1 MGPNEAL
8 IENPSP
14 IPTLG
19 KNDAESVIPSS
30 EEKQNDTAS
39 LALPSVTPPPD
50 ARVLE
55 AGHIL
60 ADFLRL
66 KQREPLRQAAFAG

>member
-30 EEKQNDTAS
+30 EGKQNDTAS